1 MPDMKKY
8 LLSAAAALLV
18 CGFAATAQQPE
29 KNPDAKPKKETK
41 KDKKLQEYS
50 EIIIKRKNAVFEAK
64 W

>member
-29 KNPDAKPKKETK
+29 KNPDAKPKKEIK
-41 KDKKLQEYS
+41 KDKKAAGIQ
-50 EIIIKRKNAVFEAK
+50 
-64 W
+64 